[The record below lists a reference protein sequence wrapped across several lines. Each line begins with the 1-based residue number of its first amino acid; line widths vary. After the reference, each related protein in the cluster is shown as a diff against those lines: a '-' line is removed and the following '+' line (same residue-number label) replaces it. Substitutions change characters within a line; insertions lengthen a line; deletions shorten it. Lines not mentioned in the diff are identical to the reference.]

1 MATGPKSADRL
12 AGEPPTRVL
21 VVDDS
26 AVVRQTLAAVLSA
39 EEGFEVLSAADPLFA
54 IEKMDRA
61 RPDVIV
67 LDLEMPRMD
76 GVTFLRYIMKECPL
90 PVVVCSGLSGGL
102 TAVQALEQGAVAVV
116 EKPRLDVRGFLFE
129 SAVLLIDTV
138 RGAAQA
144 RVRRRTAPPPPSP
157 RLSADAVLP
166 AFRPRVGFL
175 TDTVVAVGAS
185 TGGTEALR
193 ALLVPLPADAPAML
207 VVQHMPAGFTRPFA
221 ERLNQVCRMEVR
233 EAADGDAVRAGR
245 VLVAPGDRHMMLDR
259 RGGER
264 FVRVTEGPLVSRHRP
279 SVDVLFRS
287 VAQASGPNAVGV
299 ILTGMGDDGAAGL
312 LEMRQSGAVT
322 LAQDEK
328 TSVVFGM
335 PRAAIARG
343 AVDAALPLDC
353 LPAALLSRLRR
364 T

>member
-1 MATGPKSADRL
+1 M
-12 AGEPPTRVL
+12 RVL

-39 EEGFEVLSAADPLFA
+39 DEGFEVHTAADPLFA
-54 IEKMDRA
+54 VEKMDRA

-76 GVTFLRYIMKECPL
+76 GLTFLRYIMKLDEPP
-90 PVVVCSGLSGGL
+90 PVVVCSGLGGGR

-129 SAVLLIDTV
+129 SAVLVIDTV

-144 RVRRRTAPPPPSP
+144 RVRRREAPPAPSP
-157 RLSADAVLP
+157 RRSADAVLP
-166 AFRPRVGFL
+166 ALRPRVGFF

-193 ALLVPLPADAPAML
+193 ALLAPLPADAPAML
-207 VVQHMPAGFTRPFA
+207 VVQHMPAGFTGPFA
-221 ERLNQVCRMEVR
+221 ERLNQACRMEVR
-233 EAADGDAVRAGR
+233 EAVDGDAVRAGR
-245 VLVAPGDRHMMLDR
+245 VLVAPGDRHMMLNR
-259 RGGER
+259 RGEEL
-264 FVRVTEGPLVSRHRP
+264 FVRVVEGPLVSRHRP

-287 VAQASGPNAVGV
+287 VAQTSGPNAVGV

-328 TSVVFGM
+328 TCVVFGM
-335 PRAAIARG
+335 PRSAIARG
-343 AVDAALPLDC
+343 AVDAALPIDS
-353 LPAALLSRLRR
+353 LPAALMSRLHR
-364 T
+364 TTS